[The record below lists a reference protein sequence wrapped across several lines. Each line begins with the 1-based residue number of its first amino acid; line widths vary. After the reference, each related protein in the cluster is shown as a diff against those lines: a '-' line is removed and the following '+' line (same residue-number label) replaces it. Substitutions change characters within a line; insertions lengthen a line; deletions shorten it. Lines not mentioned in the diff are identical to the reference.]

1 MSESNPSLD
10 NAAHLRLSDPDVLLS
25 ILDNLP
31 TSIFVK
37 DNDLKFVFSNKLHC
51 ELIGKPEH
59 ELLGL
64 GDADFYEEK
73 VADAF
78 LQNDRR
84 VIDTGDVSIVEEL
97 ASRKS
102 GMTTPV
108 LTRKA
113 RLQSVDGNT
122 FLIGVNT
129 DLTSL
134 KKREDQ
140 YKALTETVPVG
151 ILQVEEDGTIAFSN
165 PLLNAYCGGDGT
177 NEARMRLVSRL
188 QETHPHFPGQA
199 CKFETEIQGLGTE
212 PRSVIVISS
221 GWLSIGGDKRSAII
235 SVIDVSEMM
244 QLRRI
249 NEDVS
254 RLNKELAANMRML
267 RDAQDELVKK
277 GRMEQLGQLTATI
290 AHELRNPLGA
300 VRTSAFLLERKTKD
314 KGLGIEQQI
323 ERINKGIVRC
333 DNIITQLLDFS
344 RTKQLQCQP
353 GELDNWLQEVVEE
366 EARKLS
372 SKVSI
377 ELSLGLGGQQV
388 PFDPSRL
395 QRAVINMI
403 NNAAEA
409 MIGQGDQAVGK
420 DTVDPKIT
428 ISTFCKD
435 GYVSVRVVDNGPG
448 FTPEAILLIRE
459 PLFTTKSFGTGLGIP
474 AIEQIASQHGGRLD
488 IASDPGKG
496 ASFTIWLPIK
506 QSTSMQEVA

>member
-1 MSESNPSLD
+1 
-10 NAAHLRLSDPDVLLS
+10 
-25 ILDNLP
+25 
-31 TSIFVK
+31 
-37 DNDLKFVFSNKLHC
+37 
-51 ELIGKPEH
+51 
-59 ELLGL
+59 
-64 GDADFYEEK
+64 
-73 VADAF
+73 
-78 LQNDRR
+78 
-84 VIDTGDVSIVEEL
+84 
-97 ASRKS
+97 
-102 GMTTPV
+102 
-108 LTRKA
+108 
-113 RLQSVDGNT
+113 
-122 FLIGVNT
+122 
-129 DLTSL
+129 
-134 KKREDQ
+134 
-140 YKALTETVPVG
+140 
-151 ILQVEEDGTIAFSN
+151 
-165 PLLNAYCGGDGT
+165 
-177 NEARMRLVSRL
+177 
-188 QETHPHFPGQA
+188 
-199 CKFETEIQGLGTE
+199 
-212 PRSVIVISS
+212 
-221 GWLSIGGDKRSAII
+221 
-235 SVIDVSEMM
+235 
-244 QLRRI
+244 
-249 NEDVS
+249 
-254 RLNKELAANMRML
+254 
-267 RDAQDELVKK
+267 
-277 GRMEQLGQLTATI
+277 MEQLGQLTATI

-409 MIGQGDQAVGK
+409 MIGQGDQAAGK